1 MSSFRQLLAD
11 GQDEQVSVNQ
21 RALVEKILARY
32 SGEYTVFREL
42 LQNSDDAAATNVELH
57 FRARSGTDTSED
69 KLPTYA
75 SDSLPDLTTAK
86 VNSIMVRNDGF
97 VFRGEDWSR
106 LTEIASGN
114 PDETKIGAF
123 GVGFYA
129 LFSLCDEPVVSS
141 GNKVVGFYWK
151 NGGDQ
156 LYVKS
161 AVAEAGLRDVS
172 DEGKPWTTFSMD
184 VREPAPM
191 PEPNDF
197 ARFLSSCL
205 GFTQNLRTLSLH
217 FDGHRIFTVS
227 KTLAPGRPQPLRQN
241 LQSTSPQKLLRVTEI
256 EEAPFQ
262 LKAQVSRWM
271 LQSLPRPKP
280 TVSVLTSA
288 AAAST
293 TSFASKM
300 LAAFSGRASSST
312 PKDVVKTAPAPS
324 TASTPQPPKDLLGQV
339 TVTLFLRTVAAS
351 LKVSPSSHFANEML
365 RATKKALP
373 PTTRYSLVWTG
384 KDEYEASHG
393 STMTGDSDESDAA
406 RKVFSGLL
414 PTDLGTVQGR
424 VAIGFA
430 THQTS
435 GFAGSVG
442 ARFISTVERESLDFQ
457 SKYVAEWNRELLW
470 AGGVLART
478 VFEAEMDE
486 VGRLWKQAAGPTG
499 TAVDAA
505 LRTQLEQRVL
515 HLVRFFSF
523 DKSTPQE
530 IVGSLTEN
538 SFFASNSASTS
549 PMLLSTVGPAP
560 AHKLR
565 LPSPQLAGFVKSI
578 PVVPATLA
586 DGAPR
591 FLTTLRDRGLVRD
604 ISLDDVFADLSSHA
618 LTLDEAAECFKW
630 WRTLAADRSYSPRLL
645 DRLKEATMLSVPE
658 TGGSSE
664 VAVRPLDAYRTF
676 VNPKIV
682 PLDMPL
688 PAHTLPF
695 SLSRQLASGDLV
707 RVFGF
712 RELSLVDWFRHVTS
726 PALSGQTAPADTNLL
741 LNAVFAEKVIAVL
754 AKHWQQ
760 VPAPQQAEIVEIAGK
775 LAFIPTREGL
785 KVPGQA
791 YFPNV
796 SLFDDLA
803 IVALPSGAN
812 LKGNFER
819 VLLALGVRRHVEL
832 QLIFT
837 RLLGA
842 GDWSHVQL
850 LRYLVSVKDTLTAA
864 ERDRLR
870 KTSWLPRE
878 GEAKVEQPAGTDGV
892 VPKAKTV
899 RYRASELYEPTDVL
913 RELGLPVVDWS
924 EPHTKWR
931 THSDE
936 AKLLFDLG
944 LNRTPPV
951 EKVLEIAAH
960 AADSSKREKALRYFL
975 DGYTTLGYASAYSPT
990 KHALP
995 FVPAVEK
1002 GHDVFKQPSEVFGN
1016 PEAALLGFSILSPRF
1031 SAEETRFGIRRDPS
1045 PDRLVEPVTAAPPK
1059 TIAEASR
1066 IFAYLSTQVS
1076 HFSSAQLETLR
1087 WAPIV
1092 PTKTPDLKL
1101 ENLPPLNLYFQTSE
1115 SSLPSGLRS
1124 LFRTVPDFGP
1134 AARPFLVACG
1144 VRESPSTSEI
1154 ATLLISDPQRFYD
1167 LAGSS
1172 ERYLAVLRLL
1182 AVNFSTFPST
1192 LRSKMKLSACFLGT
1206 KRLASA
1212 TTAASERTL
1221 LDLDDDEEEGGETT
1235 LVYKLAR
1242 ASELIIND
1250 EPAAFHVF
1258 QSEILACPQ
1267 EDLLEALAEQLGSRR
1282 ISQLISEQYYTSG
1295 NSDSTSARAQD
1306 LRRTVSERTF
1316 LFLSE
1321 RRQQYGKGELK
1332 HDPEWI
1338 QKHLQ
1343 LHEVKSIELVRE
1355 LRTPQGV
1362 KRATAAASACAKMMP
1377 NGDIGLYMSRSLELD
1392 FYEVAMGLCKLLLSK
1407 LRANDALLLLTIL
1420 QTTLKNLKRRGFNV
1434 DRVLQA
1440 RKAEREAADQKL
1452 REERLQAQLKSQ
1464 TAPTQAK
1471 LDEAVVQL
1479 STIFP
1484 DADPQFLRNFLS
1496 TRQLPDLKQAANELL
1511 AQGYPKRQK
1520 HERPSSVVSPAPQE
1534 VAAPGQQHPPPVSNG
1549 GGLFSNLRRQFGK
1562 GDRTP
1567 SPLPPP
1573 PSLTP
1578 VSGNGSSDQATQ
1590 RPRAGTW
1597 TQPHQPG
1604 ATPTSMDAIRANLTR
1619 AIQASRAILMK
1630 VEQTEVNEVKESG
1643 AYCDATAAAN
1653 LAFVAEVGGLRF
1665 FASREVPDPVGFVST
1680 HHDALLRFATR
1691 VIRPVGDVF
1700 GLDPRALH
1708 VFHDLEGPLI
1718 AFNRNGSIY
1727 LNFRFYQAW
1736 HDRLVVEGRME
1747 EPLISTFS
1755 SIAHELSH
1763 NLVKPH
1769 DSAFSF
1775 YFASFCEEYF
1785 VPMAKL
1791 LARVSPSA

>member
-1 MSSFRQLLAD
+1 MASFRQLLAE

-57 FRARSGTDTSED
+57 FRTTKGTDGSSD
-69 KLPTYA
+69 KQPTYP

-86 VNSIMVRNDGF
+86 ISSIMVRNDGF

-161 AVAEAGLRDVS
+161 AVDEAGLKDVS
-172 DEGKPWTTFSMD
+172 PEGKPWTTFSME

-217 FDGHRIFTVS
+217 FDGHRIFTVT
-227 KTLAPGRPQPLRQN
+227 KTLAPGRPLALRQN

-262 LKAQVSRWM
+262 LKAEVSRWM

-280 TVSVLTSA
+280 SVAAMTSA
-288 AAAST
+288 AASST

-300 LAAFSGRASSST
+300 LAAFSGRAAT
-312 PKDVVKTAPAPS
+312 PKETPRASPSPTAPYS
-324 TASTPQPPKDLLGQV
+324 TAPPSKDPLGQV
-339 TVTLFLRTVAAS
+339 KVTLFLRTVAAS
-351 LKVSPSSHFANEML
+351 LKVSPSAHFANEML

-373 PTTRYSLVWTG
+373 STTRYSLVWTG
-384 KDEYEASHG
+384 KDEYEASRG
-393 STMTGDSDESDAA
+393 ATTDSDETDA

-457 SKYVAEWNRELLW
+457 AKYVAEWNRELLW

-486 VGRLWKQAAGPTG
+486 VARIWKAAAGPTG
-499 TAVDAA
+499 TAVDAV
-505 LRTQLEQRVL
+505 LRSQLEQRVL
-515 HLVRFFSF
+515 HLVKFFSF

-538 SFFASNSASTS
+538 SFFASNASTS
-549 PMLLSTVGPAP
+549 PMLLSTVGPSP

-578 PVVPATLA
+578 PVVPSTIA

-618 LTLDEAAECFKW
+618 LTIDEAAECLKW
-630 WRTLAADRSYSPRLL
+630 WTTLAADRSYNPRLL
-645 DRLKEATMLSVPE
+645 DRLKDATMLSVPE
-658 TGGSSE
+658 AENSSE
-664 VAVRPLDAYRTF
+664 VAIRPLDGYRTF
-676 VNPKIV
+676 VNPKVV

-688 PAHTLPF
+688 PTHTLPF
-695 SLSRQLASGDLV
+695 ALSRQLSSGDLV
-707 RVFGF
+707 RVFDF

-726 PALSGQTAPADTNLL
+726 PSLVGSAAAADTNLL

-754 AKHWQQ
+754 AKGWQQ
-760 VPAPQQAEIVEIAGK
+760 VAAPQQAEIVEIASK
-775 LAFIPTREGL
+775 LAFVPTREGL

-803 IVALPSGAN
+803 IVALPSGAT
-812 LKGNFER
+812 LKGNLER

-850 LRYLVSVKDTLTAA
+850 LRYLVSVKETLSAA

-878 GEAKVEQPAGTDGV
+878 GEAKVAQPAGPDGV
-892 VPKAKTV
+892 VPKPKTV
-899 RYRASELYEPTDVL
+899 RYRASELYEPTDTL
-913 RELGLPVVDWS
+913 RELGLPILEWS
-924 EPHTKWR
+924 EPHSKWR

-936 AKLLFDLG
+936 AKLLFELG
-944 LNRTPPV
+944 LIRTPPV

-960 AADSSKREKALRYFL
+960 AADSSKRDKALRYFL
-975 DGYTTLGYASAYSPT
+975 DGFATLGYASAYSPT

-995 FVPAVEK
+995 FVPAVENGREVLK
-1002 GHDVFKQPSEVFGN
+1002 KPTEVFGN
-1016 PEAALLGFSILSPRF
+1016 QEAALLGFSILSPRF
-1031 SAEETRFGIRRDPS
+1031 ATEETRFGVRRDP
-1045 PDRLVEPVTAAPPK
+1045 PTGQLVAALVANPPK
-1059 TIAEASR
+1059 AISEASK
-1066 IFAYLSTQVS
+1066 IFAYLSSQVS
-1076 HFSSAQLETLR
+1076 HFSSTEIEALR
-1087 WAPIV
+1087 WAAIIPS
-1092 PTKTPDLKL
+1092 KTPELKL
-1101 ENLPPLNLYFQTSE
+1101 ENLPPMNLYFQTSE
-1115 SSLPSGLRS
+1115 STLPSGLRS

-1144 VRESPSTSEI
+1144 VKESPSTSEI
-1154 ATLLISDPQRFYD
+1154 ATLLISDPSRFYD

-1182 AVNFSTFPST
+1182 AVNFSTFSTT

-1206 KRLASA
+1206 KRLAS
-1212 TTAASERTL
+1212 TTNGTSGRTL
-1221 LDLDDDEEEGGETT
+1221 LDLDEDEDEGGETT

-1282 ISQLISEQYYTSG
+1282 ISQLISEQYFTSG
-1295 NSDSTSARAQD
+1295 ASNSTSPRAQD

-1343 LHEVKSIELVRE
+1343 LHEVKTIELVRE

-1362 KRATAAASACAKMMP
+1362 KRATAAASACAKTLP
-1377 NGDIGLYMSRSLELD
+1377 NGDIGLYISQSLELD

-1434 DRVLQA
+1434 DRILQA
-1440 RKAEREAADQKL
+1440 RKSEREAADQRL
-1452 REERLQAQLKSQ
+1452 REERLQAQLKTQ
-1464 TAPTQAK
+1464 TAPAK
-1471 LDEAVVQL
+1471 LDEAAAEL
-1479 STIFP
+1479 LNIFP
-1484 DADPQFLRNFLS
+1484 DADPAFLRTFLS
-1496 TRQLPDLKQAANELL
+1496 SRQPASLEEAANELL
-1511 AQGYPKRQK
+1511 ANGYPKRQT
-1520 HERPSSVVSPAPQE
+1520 HNRPPAIMPPPSQ
-1534 VAAPGQQHPPPVSNG
+1534 AIPAHGQQQPALPGANG

-1562 GDRTP
+1562 GDRVS

-1578 VSGNGSSDQATQ
+1578 ASGGGGGDAGAIARSGGGPTQAHQSGS
-1590 RPRAGTW
+1590 
-1597 TQPHQPG
+1597 
-1604 ATPTSMDAIRANLTR
+1604 TPTSVDAIRANLTR
-1619 AIQASRAILMK
+1619 AIQAARPESGSNVSNT

-1665 FASREVPDPVGFVST
+1665 FVSREVPDPTTFVST

-1708 VFHDLEGPLI
+1708 IFHDLEGPLI

-1736 HDRLVVEGRME
+1736 HDRLVVDGRMD

-1785 VPMAKL
+1785 IPMAKL
-1791 LARVSPSA
+1791 LSRVSATA